1 MTKTCKVCGETKPL
15 EDFPKKGIYRLNT
28 CKSCT
33 NKRNRG
39 KYKKA
44 SEATKA
50 KNLLR
55 GALRREK
62 LKCEHGNT
70 YSSEKEAAR
79 ARAYSSKYAQEH
91 KGDPIRMEKKRK
103 YSRNAWERKKIK
115 DEVAFLSEF
124 FTCDEF

>member
-1 MTKTCKVCGETKPL
+1 MTRTCKVCGETKPL
-15 EDFPKKGIYRLNT
+15 EDFTKKGIYRLHT

-33 NKRNRG
+33 NKMNRG
-39 KYKKA
+39 KYKRA

-62 LKCEHGNT
+62 FKCEHGNT
-70 YSSEKEAAR
+70 YSSEKEADR
-79 ARAYSSKYAQEH
+79 ARAYAIKYEQEH

-103 YSRNAWERKKIK
+103 YSRNAWERRKIK